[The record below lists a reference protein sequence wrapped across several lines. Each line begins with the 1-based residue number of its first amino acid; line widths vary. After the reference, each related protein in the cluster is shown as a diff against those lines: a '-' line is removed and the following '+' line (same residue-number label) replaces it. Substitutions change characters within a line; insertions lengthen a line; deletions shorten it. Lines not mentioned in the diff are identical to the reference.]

1 MQLSWSSVEHFGAKV
16 PLHPNCEN
24 PLFVSRGNSPE
35 KWRNSLCGIGH
46 LAESYFFP
54 LSTVPSSVLWE
65 FLLRMEGLLAGLVII
80 NMWIAQ
86 PNLSERDEE
95 KPH

>member
-1 MQLSWSSVEHFGAKV
+1 MRKGA
-16 PLHPNCEN
+16 PSPRLRNL
-24 PLFVSRGNSPE
+24 LFVPQVNSPE
-35 KWRNSLCGIGH
+35 KRRNSLCGIGH